1 MDCPDCGLPDPYHGN
16 GDGIGSCDCPRCPCC
31 GAGPMDCDC
40 QRDGEFDFDDADPFD
55 GLCNDPACPYLLARV
70 STATI
75 PKRQD

>member
-1 MDCPDCGLPDPYHGN
+1 ME
-16 GDGIGSCDCPRCPCC
+16 
-31 GAGPMDCDC
+31 CDC

-75 PKRQD
+75 PNRQEAP